1 MSTYDETMAKMRER
15 LHAVSVPML
24 ATTLE
29 ALDAR
34 KRWTEEHRMARVAVI
49 DEILDRCPQAD
60 AAFQAWAESDDLN
73 VRSASSAI
81 VKAVRAAR

>member
-1 MSTYDETMAKMRER
+1 MSTYDAVMVKMRER
-15 LHAVSVPML
+15 LHPLPLPVL

-49 DEILDRCPQAD
+49 DEILERSPQAE
-60 AAFQAWAESDDLN
+60 AAFQVWADSDDLN
-73 VRSASSAI
+73 VRSASAAI
-81 VKAVRAAR
+81 VKAVRATR